1 MRLEHIL
8 VEDAVQRDAIVLNSD
23 LTVAEAVEF
32 IRRYEF
38 TTFPVVDDD
47 LRCVGTITEM
57 RLRRNLVN
65 KNGEALI
72 GEVSDSSATIFS
84 DEPLS
89 QAVLKM
95 DEAACP
101 PAFCRRT
108 RRQTKDHRNNHNE

>member
-1 MRLEHIL
+1 MGHALEHIL

-47 LRCVGTITEM
+47 VCDASGRSPKCGF
-57 RLRRNLVN
+57 RRNLVN

-72 GEVSDSSATIFS
+72 GEVSDSCRDDLFGR
-84 DEPLS
+84 
-89 QAVLKM
+89 
-95 DEAACP
+95 AA
-101 PAFCRRT
+101 
-108 RRQTKDHRNNHNE
+108 